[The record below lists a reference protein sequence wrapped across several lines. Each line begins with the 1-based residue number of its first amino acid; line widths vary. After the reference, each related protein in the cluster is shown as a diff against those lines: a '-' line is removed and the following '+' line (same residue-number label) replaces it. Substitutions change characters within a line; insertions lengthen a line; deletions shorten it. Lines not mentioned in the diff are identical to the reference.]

1 MMWQKGTPSIMQLIQ
16 RAANADTWLHP
27 FVDGIKES
35 QLLPGWKTLT
45 IDHYNGLSNLDEH
58 VDAFVTQM
66 SMLMNDNA
74 IMCRV
79 FPTNLKGATL
89 HWYTHLLRNSTDSF
103 ATIKMCFKVQYA
115 IRIPHH
121 LIAMEL
127 ANIQQDEY
135 ESLRDFMER
144 FSSIS
149 VKIWDLSLEV
159 SLTLMIMALKYGT
172 FSDNLCKKLPTTLEE
187 LRARTARFIQM
198 EEMTRF
204 KEKVCG

>member
-1 MMWQKGTPSIMQLIQ
+1 
-16 RAANADTWLHP
+16 
-27 FVDGIKES
+27 
-35 QLLPGWKTLT
+35 
-45 IDHYNGLSNLDEH
+45 
-58 VDAFVTQM
+58 
-66 SMLMNDNA
+66 MNDNA

-149 VKIWDLSLEV
+149 VQIQDLSLEV
-159 SLTLMIMALKYGT
+159 ALTSMLMALKFGP
-172 FSDNLCKKLPTTLEE
+172 FSDSLCKKSPTTLDEF
-187 LRARTARFIQM
+187 RSRVVGFIQM
-198 EEMTRF
+198 EEIIRF
-204 KEKVCG
+204 KEKVCGESSSKPTEQEIKTESNRRRG